1 MVRPDSLSYVR
12 WSDSGRK
19 VYWGASGNIAV
30 NEVMFVSDDN
40 VSSPRFAAVYIRVS
54 TEDQAELSPDSQLE
68 EIEKY
73 ARREGLVILRDHV
86 YIDAGISGKKAERRP
101 EFMRMIAAAKE
112 KGHPFS
118 VILLWKYSRFA
129 RNQEES
135 IFYKSILRSKCGV
148 DVVSITEPLIAG
160 PFGSLIERI
169 IEWMDEFYSIR
180 LSQEVK
186 RSMSVNARR
195 GKLQCTPPFGF
206 RVEDGRLVPKEDEA
220 VQVRRMFDSF
230 LAGKGLY
237 PIARELN
244 SMGVRTHRGNRFENR
259 TVEYILRNP
268 VYIGKLRW
276 NPTGRTQRD
285 FFSEALI
292 IADGEHAPL
301 VSQESWEAVQH
312 RLNEMK
318 DLRGYKA
325 RPAAELKSWL
335 SGLVR
340 CSACGAALVFT
351 KPHYYK
357 CGSYAK
363 GRCTQSQHIRADLLE
378 DSILSRLTADAAGCR
393 ELSYKIAAC
402 RSREGDSARLKAA
415 LRQIQNRKARL
426 REAYL
431 AGVLELDEFAA
442 ARRETEQEE
451 EKVRQELERPPSET
465 DKADARRM
473 LQASIAAA
481 LKTMRS
487 SGASLEQKNNAARA
501 VIENCIFDKSASALL
516 ITYRFLL

>member
-1 MVRPDSLSYVR
+1 MP
-12 WSDSGRK
+12 
-19 VYWGASGNIAV
+19 A
-30 NEVMFVSDDN
+30 DN
-40 VSSPRFAAVYIRVS
+40 MPCPRFAAVYIRVS

-73 ARREGLVILRDHV
+73 ARREGLVILREHI

-112 KGHPFS
+112 KGCPFS

-206 RVEDGRLVPKEDEA
+206 RAEGGRLVPKEDEA
-220 VQVRRMFDSF
+220 AQVRRIFDSF

-244 SMGVRTHRGNRFENR
+244 GMGVRTHRGNRFENR

-268 VYIGKLRW
+268 VYTGKLRW

-285 FFSEALI
+285 FSSEALI
-292 IADGEHAPL
+292 IAEGEHAPL
-301 VSQESWEAVQH
+301 ISQETWEAAQQ
-312 RLNEMK
+312 RLDGIK
-318 DLRGYKA
+318 DQWGYKA
-325 RPAAELKSWL
+325 RPATELKSWL

-340 CSACGAALVFT
+340 CSACGAALVFA
-351 KPHYYK
+351 KPRYYK

-378 DSILSRLTADAAGCR
+378 DSILSCLTADASGCG
-393 ELSYKIAAC
+393 ELSCKITPS
-402 RSREGDSARLKAA
+402 RGREGESARLKAA
-415 LRQIQNRKARL
+415 LRQIQNKKARL
-426 REAYL
+426 QDAYL

-442 ARRETEQEE
+442 AKRETEQEE
-451 EKVRQELERPPSET
+451 EKVRYELTHAPSET
-465 DKADARRM
+465 DEADARCI
-473 LQASIAAA
+473 LQASISAA

-487 SGASLEQKNNAARA
+487 PGASLEQKNNAARA

-516 ITYRFLL
+516 ITYRFSL